1 MKKIISIIFALIITC
16 GCVSVAFADGTGRT
30 IVDFGKCGLTENDN
44 VTWTVYDDGELVIS
58 GSGAMASFDSK
69 SCKTAPWTKYL
80 EKVWCVTV
88 EEGVNRIGNY
98 AFSGSDNSGVTT
110 YRIAESVVSIGL
122 YSLKAFGET
131 GRNKTSIV
139 YAGSPENW
147 KKVSG
152 SNFED
157 RFIVTFNNEKLAP
170 FIKFTE
176 NEIALSKGSVATL
189 YYDSYLGKYNKGN
202 PVFETSDGVEVIS
215 SSGFH
220 IVAVNNSLKRGTL
233 TAKIVDPDGKAVCSD
248 SVALKINFGA
258 IFTYPLELILG
269 LPYYGLYF
277 FIIGIPLVIYEIYD
291 KVIWWR

>member
-1 MKKIISIIFALIITC
+1 MKKIISIILALIITC

-58 GSGAMASFDSK
+58 GSGAMASFDSE

-80 EKVWCVTV
+80 ENVWCVTV
-88 EEGVNRIGNY
+88 EEGVTHIGNY
-98 AFSGSDNSGVTT
+98 AFSGLDNSGITT
-110 YRIAESVVSIGL
+110 YRIPESVVSIGV

-131 GRNKTSIV
+131 GHNKTSIV

-152 SNFED
+152 INFED
-157 RFIVTFNNEKLAP
+157 RFIVTFNNESLAP

-176 NEIALSKGSVATL
+176 KEISVSRGVDKTL
-189 YYDSYLGKYNKGN
+189 YYDSYLSKYSKTS
-202 PVFETSDGVEVIS
+202 PVFETSDGVEVKS

-220 IVAVNNSLKRGTL
+220 VIAVNNSLKDGTL
-233 TAKIVDPDGKAVCSD
+233 TAKIIDSDGKTVCSD

-258 IFTYPLELILG
+258 IFTYPIEAFLG

-277 FIIGIPLVIYEIYD
+277 FIIGIPLVVYEIYD
-291 KVIWWR
+291 KVFWWR

>member
-1 MKKIISIIFALIITC
+1 MKKIISIILAFTMVM
-16 GCVSVAFADGTGRT
+16 GCLPIAFADEAGRA
-30 IVDFGKCGLTENDN
+30 IVDSGECGLTENDI
-44 VTWTVYDDGELVIS
+44 VSWTVYDDGELVIS
-58 GSGAMASFDSK
+58 GSGAMASFDSE

-110 YRIAESVVSIGL
+110 YHIAESVVSIGL

-202 PVFETSDGVEVIS
+202 PVFETSEGVDVTS

-220 IVAVNNSLKRGTL
+220 VIAVNNSLKDGTL
-233 TAKIVDPDGKAVCSD
+233 TAKIIDSDGKTVCSD

-258 IFTYPLELILG
+258 IFTYPIEAFLG

>member
-1 MKKIISIIFALIITC
+1 MKEIISIILTLIIAL
-16 GCVSVAFADGTGRT
+16 GCMSVAFADKSSRS
-30 IVDFGKCGLTENDN
+30 IVDSGECGFTENDD
-44 VTWTVYDDGELVIS
+44 VTWTVYDDGELVI
-58 GSGAMASFDSK
+58 GGCGAMASFDSE
-69 SCKTAPWTKYL
+69 SCKTVPWAKYL
-80 EKVWCVTV
+80 KNVWCVTV
-88 EEGVNRIGNY
+88 EEGVTHIGNY
-98 AFSGSDNSGVTT
+98 AFSGLDNSGITT
-110 YRIAESVVSIGL
+110 YRIPESVVSIGVN
-122 YSLKAFGET
+122 SLKAFGET

-152 SNFED
+152 INFED
-157 RFIVTFNNEKLAP
+157 RFIVTFNNESLAP

-176 NEIALSKGSVATL
+176 NEISVSKGFDTTL

-233 TAKIVDPDGKAVCSD
+233 TAKIVDPDGETVCSD
-248 SVALKINFGA
+248 SVVLTINLWA
-258 IFTYPLELILG
+258 IFTYPIEAILG

-277 FIIGIPLVIYEIYD
+277 FIIGIPLVVYEIYD
-291 KVIWWR
+291 KVFWWR